1 MTPTANTP
9 LTRAEIQHYE
19 AMALAAESGGPAD
32 IILGEL
38 SRDLLP
44 RAISDLRRLR
54 ELLERAPVPCLH
66 ADDGQGFIQSCELDP
81 KPCDGCTWNAERKR
95 ALEGWGK

>member
-44 RAISDLRRLR
+44 RALADLSRLR
-54 ELLERAPVPCLH
+54 ELLETCPLDVAE
-66 ADDGQGFIQSCELDP
+66 DGTVTVLGCE
-81 KPCDGCTWNAERKR
+81 KAQAWNAERKR
-95 ALEGWGK
+95 ALDGMK